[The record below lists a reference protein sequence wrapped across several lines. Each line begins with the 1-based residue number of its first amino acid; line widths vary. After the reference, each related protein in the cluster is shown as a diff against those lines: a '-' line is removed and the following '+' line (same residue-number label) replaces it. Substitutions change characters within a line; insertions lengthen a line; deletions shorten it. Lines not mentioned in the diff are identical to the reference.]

1 MARQAEHDAPEGVV
15 GLLKET
21 ADGLGQLVADHI
33 KLARLEL
40 TADARSYGQGVA
52 TVLIASAVLVLGYA
66 FAWLAVALALARLW
80 GAPLAF
86 AAVAALHLL
95 AGIIAVS
102 TAVKRMKKTRLMRE
116 SANAASRTVDA
127 LTRPLER
134 RVS

>member
-1 MARQAEHDAPEGVV
+1 MARQAENDAPEGVV
-15 GLLKET
+15 GLLRET

-52 TVLIASAVLVLGYA
+52 TLLIAGAVLLLGYA
-66 FAWLAVALALARLW
+66 FAWLAIGLALARLW
-80 GAPLAF
+80 GAPIAF
-86 AAVAALHLL
+86 AAVAVLHLI
-95 AGIIAVS
+95 AGAIAIS
-102 TAVKRMKKTRLMRE
+102 TAVTRMKKTRLMRE
-116 SANAASRTVDA
+116 SANAASRSVDA